1 MWNIGSEG
9 WKALA
14 EAVQQPAFGFFT
26 SVVFITKR
34 AFGGG
39 RREDIKKVFHTI
51 PPGTWWWMRSDN
63 PLYRHKKEM
72 DFRTVEAKWTRL
84 LKILDT
90 SMEDWAA
97 EPLLLQKESDMEKL
111 NNLEEETQEQ
121 KVARVDE
128 QGEEEKG
135 GTK

>member
-1 MWNIGSEG
+1 M
-9 WKALA
+9 
-14 EAVQQPAFGFFT
+14 
-26 SVVFITKR
+26 
-34 AFGGG
+34 
-39 RREDIKKVFHTI
+39 
-51 PPGTWWWMRSDN
+51 
-63 PLYRHKKEM
+63 
-72 DFRTVEAKWTRL
+72 EAKWTKL

-97 EPLLLQKESDMEKL
+97 EPLLLQKESDLEKL

-135 GTK
+135 GT